1 MTNQEGAD
9 RKGDAAPRR
18 RALLSVSDK
27 RGVVTF
33 ARGLVALGYE
43 VVSTGGTLK
52 ALTDAGV
59 RAVSVSDV
67 TGFPEILD
75 GRVKTLHPAVHGGIL
90 AKREEAHLA
99 EAAAHDIEMVDVV
112 AVNLY
117 PFRQTVA
124 KPDVT
129 WSEALEQIDIGG
141 PTMVRAAAKNHPAV
155 VVVVDPDDY
164 DSVLT
169 DLEAGMT
176 PERRRALAVK
186 AFAHTAAYDAAIV
199 AWMQRDEPLPRY
211 LGAAMERVEELRYG
225 ENPHQVGARYREVGA
240 SGFWDAAVQHS
251 GMALSYLN
259 LFDAEAAWRLA
270 HDLGEGRACV
280 IVKHA
285 NPCGAALGE
294 DLADAYAKAFDADP
308 KSAFGGVVALPG
320 MVDEALAQA
329 IVANPKADVLLA
341 RGYEPEALA
350 LFARKRKNMRV
361 LEVPSPGRRALEWRR
376 VDGGFLVQQP
386 DRVGLDRSAWRVVTR
401 KQPTDEQWRDVEVAQ
416 LVCAATSSNA
426 IVLLAGGSAVGVGAG
441 QQSRV
446 DAVEIAAKKADG
458 RAVGGVCASDAF
470 FPFRDGLDAAAA
482 AGVSVVVQPG
492 GSIADE
498 TIIGAADELGLA
510 MVMTGERHFR
520 H

>member
-1 MTNQEGAD
+1 MANEASAGGASGGAH
-9 RKGDAAPRR
+9 RP
-18 RALLSVSDK
+18 RALVSVSDK
-27 RGVVTF
+27 RGVVAF
-33 ARGLVALGYE
+33 ARGLVSLGFE
-43 VVSTGGTLK
+43 VVSTGGTLQ

-59 RAVSVSDV
+59 AAVSVSDV
-67 TGFPEILD
+67 TGFPEILG

-90 AKREEAHLA
+90 AKREVAHQT
-99 EAAAHDIEMVDVV
+99 EAAAHGIGMVDVV

-129 WSEALEQIDIGG
+129 WDEALEQIDIGG

-164 DSVLT
+164 ESVLT
-169 DLEAGMT
+169 DLDAGFT
-176 PERRRALAVK
+176 LERRRALAVK

-211 LGAAMERVEELRYG
+211 LGAAMERVDELRYG
-225 ENPHQVGARYREVGA
+225 ENPHQIGARYREVGA
-240 SGFWDAAVQHS
+240 GGFWDEAVQHS

-285 NPCGAALGE
+285 NPCGAAVGQ
-294 DLADAYAKAFDADP
+294 DLAEAYAKAFDADP

-320 MVDEALAQA
+320 TVDEALAQA

-341 RGYEPEALA
+341 LGYAPEALA

-361 LEVPSPGRRALEWRR
+361 LEAPAPGTRALEWRR
-376 VDGGFLVQQP
+376 LDGGFLVQQP
-386 DRVGLDRSAWRVVTR
+386 DRVTLDRSAWRVVTK

-426 IVLLAGGSAVGVGAG
+426 IVLVSGGSAVGVGAG

-446 DAVEIAAKKADG
+446 DAVEIAARKADG
-458 RAVGGVCASDAF
+458 RAAGGVCASDAF
-470 FPFRDGLDAAAA
+470 FPFRDGVDAAAA
-482 AGVSVVVQPG
+482 AGVAVVVQPG

-498 TIIGAADELGLA
+498 TIIAAADELGLA